1 MTNKGINPLYVSA
14 LDVLIGTL
22 GVFIVLNFLHSRLLN
37 ALPPTPQ
44 NPIAVQAAKTQP
56 TAATTAAPAKPVNG
70 NSGSWWRRTF
80 GVAEKS
86 PEPAMPDPSTPAPQQ
101 PVETGNPTPSPPQDP
116 VAVDLM
122 KQTQGAVVILLQQ
135 TDRAKN
141 SVEMMLQQGNRSWK
155 PSRASKYQDATFA
168 YQKGLNYFYQKEI
181 QPGTY
186 DVLVRIRRGGKSE
199 VSQPFALFGKI
210 VPPGRR
216 TQTYAFGRYAIGGS
230 QDQWESAGQL
240 IITSGGLSFRPRLS
254 KASEMAPYTPD
265 TEPSVEPSV
274 QPVSTPVPAP
284 GKTKKRAG
292 KWG

>member
-44 NPIAVQAAKTQP
+44 QPMAQAAKTRP
-56 TAATTAAPAKPVNG
+56 AAAPAAAAAKTTNG
-70 NSGSWWRRTF
+70 NNGSWWRRTF
-80 GVAEKS
+80 GVAEKP
-86 PEPAMPDPSTPAPQQ
+86 PEPTPPNPSNPAQQ
-101 PVETGNPTPSPPQDP
+101 PVETGNPQPSPPQDP

-141 SVEMMLQQGNRSWK
+141 SVEMMLQQGNRNWK

-168 YQKGLNYFYQKEI
+168 YQKGLNYFYQKDI

-186 DVLVRIRRGGKSE
+186 DVMVRIRRGSKSD
-199 VSQPFALFGKI
+199 VVQPFALFGKI

-216 TQTYAFGRYAIGGS
+216 TQTYAFGNYAIGGS
-230 QDQWESAGQL
+230 QDQWASAGQL
-240 IITSGGLSFRPRLS
+240 IITGSGLSFRPRLS
-254 KASEMAPYTPD
+254 KASEMAPATPGS
-265 TEPSVEPSV
+265 EPSAEPSAA
-274 QPVSTPVPAP
+274 PVSAPAPAP
-284 GKTKKRAG
+284 GAPKKRGG